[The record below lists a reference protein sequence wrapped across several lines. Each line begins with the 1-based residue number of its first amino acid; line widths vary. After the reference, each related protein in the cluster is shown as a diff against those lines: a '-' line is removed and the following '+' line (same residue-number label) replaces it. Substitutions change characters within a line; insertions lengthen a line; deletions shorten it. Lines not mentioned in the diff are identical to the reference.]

1 VTPNNAS
8 ILDGRVFRIG
18 LFSVLAVVV
27 LVGAAYLW
35 GTGLRAAGPQ
45 AIALAPSYNEL
56 AGVAG
61 IRSLDSAEGSQAI
74 ALAPSY
80 NELAGVA
87 GIRSLDSAEA
97 IRPEEA
103 AHLLPAARYIGFA
116 GVAAVRAADV
126 SVVVRPLLAGIAAVR
141 ATDALAFDRSSLL
154 GLAAVRAV
162 DQTAFTQSSPGIG
175 AGTEGLSTLELRR
188 AQSQTSPQ

>member
-1 VTPNNAS
+1 MTTNNTS
-8 ILDGRVFRIG
+8 ILGGRVFRIG

-45 AIALAPSYNEL
+45 ALALAPSYNEL

-61 IRSLDSAEGSQAI
+61 IRSLDAA
-74 ALAPSY
+74 AAVRLVPLA
-80 NELAGVA
+80 
-87 GIRSLDSAEA
+87 RT
-97 IRPEEA
+97 
-103 AHLLPAARYIGFA
+103 IGFA

-141 ATDALAFDRSSLL
+141 ATDASTSARSSLL
-154 GLAAVRAV
+154 GLAAVRAA
-162 DQTAFTQSSPGIG
+162 DQAANASGSLGVG
-175 AGTEGLSTLELRR
+175 AGTQGLSTLELRR
-188 AQSQTSPQ
+188 ANAQTSAQ

>member
-1 VTPNNAS
+1 MTPNNTS

-45 AIALAPSYNEL
+45 ALALAPSYNEL

-61 IRSLDSAEGSQAI
+61 IRSLDAAAGAQAR

-80 NELAGVA
+80 NELTGVA
-87 GIRSLDSAEA
+87 GIRSLD
-97 IRPEEA
+97 A
-103 AHLLPAARYIGFA
+103 AAAVRLVPLARTIGFA

-141 ATDALAFDRSSLL
+141 VTDASTPARSSLL
-154 GLAAVRAV
+154 GLAAVRAA
-162 DQTAFTQSSPGIG
+162 DQAANASGSLGVG
-175 AGTEGLSTLELRR
+175 AGTQGLSTLELRR
-188 AQSQTSPQ
+188 AKTQMSAQ

>member
-1 VTPNNAS
+1 MTPGNTS

-27 LVGAAYLW
+27 LAGAAYLW

-61 IRSLDSAEGSQAI
+61 IRSLDSVAGSPAI
-74 ALAPSY
+74 ALAPSF

-87 GIRSLDSAEA
+87 GIRTLDAA
-97 IRPEEA
+97 AATRPEA
-103 AHLLPAARYIGFA
+103 ADRLVPLARYMGFA
-116 GVAAVRAADV
+116 GIAGVRAADV

-141 ATDALAFDRSSLL
+141 VTDASALDRSSLL
-154 GLAAVRAV
+154 GLAAVRVV
-162 DQTAFTQSSPGIG
+162 DQTALTPSAPGVG
-175 AGTEGLSTLELRR
+175 AGTQGLSTLELRR
-188 AQSQTSPQ
+188 THSQTSAP